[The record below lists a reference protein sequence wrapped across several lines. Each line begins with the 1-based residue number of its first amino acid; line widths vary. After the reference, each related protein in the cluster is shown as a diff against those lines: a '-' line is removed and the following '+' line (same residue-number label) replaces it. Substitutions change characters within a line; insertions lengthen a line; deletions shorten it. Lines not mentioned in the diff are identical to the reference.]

1 VDGGPTCSPDLI
13 VTPGDRGE
21 LMSMTYP
28 LNSEVDYVERVAR
41 WRPLVNWVLV
51 IPVYLWLQILQFGA
65 IAVSVVGWFAIVIGG
80 RLPESLG
87 DYLVAVLRYE
97 WRMYSFL
104 FGLTDRYPGF
114 TVVAGYVDPGEYP
127 AVLYSARPVQRRR
140 LTVLF
145 RLILVIPQAVVLLL
159 ANLVAFVV
167 LFIGWFAVL
176 ILGRWPL
183 ALLTLVVGWMR
194 WVFRVEG
201 YWHLIVDDYPPFG
214 FDK

>member
-1 VDGGPTCSPDLI
+1 
-13 VTPGDRGE
+13 
-21 LMSMTYP
+21 MSMTYP

-51 IPVYLWLQILQFGA
+51 IPVYLWLQILLFGA
-65 IAVSVVGWFAIVIGG
+65 IAASVVGWFAIVISG

-97 WRMYSFL
+97 WRAYSFL

-127 AVLYSARPVQRRR
+127 AVLYSARPLHRRR
-140 LTVLF
+140 ATVLF
-145 RLILVIPQAVVLLL
+145 RLILVIPQAVVLLF

-183 ALLTLVVGWMR
+183 VLLRLVIGWMR

-201 YWHLIVDDYPPFG
+201 YWHLLVDDYPPFG